1 MKNYE
6 VTIYFSETYT
16 VEAHDEAE
24 AQRKA
29 YNLYKNL
36 LTALVPDE
44 YETRSLDEE
53 EE

>member
-1 MKNYE
+1 MRNYE

-16 VEAHDEAE
+16 VEARDEAE

-44 YETRSLDEE
+44 YEVRSLEE
-53 EE
+53 DK